1 VTAQP
6 PAQAAIPPPAK
17 LLVPVRLFDPSD
29 FTSSRAAD
37 PTTKARFA
45 TQFSRFVVNGFSAQQ
60 LPAWFHKLLVQTFG
74 LPRHASRIDLLSRW
88 FSNPATNAEFI
99 QRLLAYVP
107 AGRPD
112 RGLTDVEI
120 QLQQWLRT
128 SGAAIE
134 IIHRSA
140 NLAEATERHLL
151 RVLLARYPDELQ
163 RLRGAAPQAP
173 MQPDLFPEL
182 AP

>member
-1 VTAQP
+1 M
-6 PAQAAIPPPAK
+6 
-17 LLVPVRLFDPSD
+17 LVPIHRFATSD

-37 PTTKARFA
+37 AATKARFA

-60 LPAWFHKLLVQTFG
+60 FPTWFHKLLVQTFG
-74 LPRHASRIDLLSRW
+74 LPRHASRIDLLSRR
-88 FSNPATNAEFI
+88 FSTPTTNAEFVPRI
-99 QRLLAYVP
+99 RAYIP

-120 QLQQWLRT
+120 HLQRWLRT
-128 SGAAIE
+128 TGAATE
-134 IIHRSA
+134 IIHCSA
-140 NLAEATERHLL
+140 NLTEAAERHLL

-163 RLRGAAPQAP
+163 RLPGAADEDP

-182 AP
+182 AL